1 MTSQSMRA
9 TADRLRAIPLTDV
22 LRVAGAKPDHHD
34 KHRWHTTR
42 GAISVSGMKFMN
54 WNLAKGGG
62 GAIDLIIHL
71 RELDFKNAI
80 EWLCRHFP
88 EAATVPPPC
97 VADPQ
102 MLKLPA
108 PNDNKLVFVKRYL
121 TATRRIQPELVER
134 IISIG
139 DLQADNHANAVFIMR
154 SDLQIPVG
162 AELRGTGTRTWR
174 GMAPGSRKNLGY
186 FSCRNAQTKG
196 IVLCESAIDALSCL
210 ILHPEL
216 WCISTAGA
224 RPSPSWLP
232 KLLQTDM
239 PVLCGF
245 DADPTGDECA
255 SEMIRQH
262 PRAGRMRP
270 SKHDWNEVL
279 ANRF

>member
-1 MTSQSMRA
+1 MISQSMRT

-22 LRVAGAKPDHHD
+22 LRVADAKPDQHD
-34 KHRWHTTR
+34 KDRWHTPR
-42 GAISVSGMKFMN
+42 GAISVCGMKFMN

-62 GAIDLIIHL
+62 GAIDLTIHL
-71 RELDFKNAI
+71 QELDFKNAV
-80 EWLCRHFP
+80 EWLRRHFP
-88 EAATVPPPC
+88 ESSPVPPSSSDGPR
-97 VADPQ
+97 

-108 PNDNKLVFVKRYL
+108 PNDNNLVIVKRYL
-121 TATRRIQPELVER
+121 TATRRIQPTLVDR
-134 IISIG
+134 LIRTG
-139 DLQADNHANAVFIMR
+139 DLLADNHANAVFMMR

-162 AELRGTGTRTWR
+162 AELRGTGPRTWR

-186 FSCRNAQTKG
+186 FSCRNTHIKG
-196 IVLCESAIDALSCL
+196 IVLCESAIDAISCL
-210 ILHPEL
+210 ILHPDL

-232 KLLQTDM
+232 HLLQTDM

-255 SEMIRQH
+255 REMIRQH

-279 ANRF
+279 AHRF